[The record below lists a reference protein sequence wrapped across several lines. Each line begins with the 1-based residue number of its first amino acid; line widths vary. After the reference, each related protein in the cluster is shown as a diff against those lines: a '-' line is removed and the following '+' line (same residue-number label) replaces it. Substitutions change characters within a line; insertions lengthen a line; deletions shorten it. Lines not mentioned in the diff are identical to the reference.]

1 MSRIRITLVAGT
13 MAAALA
19 APAQAA
25 TPDDFSAIAKVTKVK
40 QQGESTGVFYESLK
54 VKGRKI
60 GTSKL
65 VCDFEGSVR
74 CKATWKLDD
83 GRIKAKGKIG
93 GGRKTSKLKITGGKG
108 AYKGA
113 DGSVFIDK
121 VRKRRNRERFD
132 FE

>member
-1 MSRIRITLVAGT
+1 MSRVHFTLVAGT
-13 MAAALA
+13 LAAALAA

-25 TPDDFSAIAKVTKVK
+25 TPEDFSAIAKVTKVK

-65 VCDFEGSVR
+65 VCDFGGSVR
-74 CKATWKLDD
+74 CKVTWKLKD
-83 GRIKAKGKIG
+83 GRIKAKGKVG
-93 GGRKTSKLKITGGKG
+93 GDGTSKLKITRGKG

-121 VRKRRNRERFD
+121 VTKRRNRERFD